1 MDERLYKVNYM
12 KAPNGKVQEW
22 RIRTVGLTGGDW
34 EVIADA
40 GQQGGKMRET
50 SHGIFADKDSA

>member
-40 GQQGGKMRET
+40 GQQG
-50 SHGIFADKDSA
+50 